1 MSSYATEGAPKP
13 SAPAGEQEPEAVAPD
28 TAAPDQAAADTA
40 APNTPAPGTAAQ
52 DTPAPN
58 TPAPDT
64 AVDTAALDQ
73 AAAEDT
79 GSEDKAAFD
88 DAGFDDALPDDAGF
102 DDAVPVRRAPVSK
115 LAIVALVTGVLAL
128 VPVAVGCG
136 IAALTAI
143 RRTGSRG
150 HGMAVAALV
159 AAATWIIVAGAVGT
173 VDILTHGFKKPAT
186 TKYHEASVFKVRQG
200 DCINA
205 PNGQAVSVLPC
216 ATPHDAEVFATFTLP
231 GPAWPGT
238 AAVQQEA
245 SSGCAT
251 RLSGYL
257 NPQLSISLGQTYVFP
272 NEVAWNA
279 GTRMVVCEV
288 HATSGQLTGSVRGGS

>member
-1 MSSYATEGAPKP
+1 MSSYATEGAPTP
-13 SAPAGEQEPEAVAPD
+13 SAPAGEQEPEAAAPDTAPPDTAAPD
-28 TAAPDQAAADTA
+28 TAAPDTA
-40 APNTPAPGTAAQ
+40 ASDVAAP
-52 DTPAPN
+52 
-58 TPAPDT
+58 
-64 AVDTAALDQ
+64 DQ

-79 GSEDKAAFD
+79 GPEDEVAFDEAGLDDAAFD
-88 DAGFDDALPDDAGF
+88 EAGLDEAGLDGVLPDDVGL
-102 DDAVPVRRAPVSK
+102 DDAVPEWRAPVSK

-136 IAALTAI
+136 IAALTVI
-143 RRTGSRG
+143 RRTGRRG

-159 AAATWIIVAGAVGT
+159 ATATWIIAAGAVGT
-173 VDILTHGFKKPAT
+173 VAVVTHGFKKPAT
-186 TKYHEASVFKVRQG
+186 IKYHEASVFKVRQG
-200 DCINA
+200 DCVNA